1 LTGLDLRLY
10 VVTDPALIPPDR
22 LVEACL
28 AAVRGGATVVQ
39 LRDKEAPDATLLAQA
54 EALRAALAPYGVPLV
69 VNDRI
74 EVARRAGAGVHLGIH
89 DELPATA
96 RAALGPDAIVGWSVE
111 DPAQLAA
118 TEQLAACSYLA
129 ASPVWA
135 TPTKRDTAPP
145 IGPDGVAGL
154 RARTNLPLIGIG
166 GISTPNRVAAV
177 IAAGANG
184 VACVYAVFGAP
195 DPEAAAAELRHA
207 VDATLA
213 ERSVIP

>member
-1 LTGLDLRLY
+1 MTGLDLRLY
-10 VVTDPALIPPDR
+10 VVTDPALTPPDR

-39 LRDKEAPDATLLAQA
+39 LRDKEAPDGTLLAQA
-54 EALRAALAPYGVPLV
+54 EALRAALAPHGVPLI

-74 EVARRAGAGVHLGIH
+74 DVARRAGAGVHLGIH
-89 DELPATA
+89 DQTPAAA
-96 RAALGPDAIVGWSVE
+96 RAVLGPDAIVGWSVE

-118 TEQLAACSYLA
+118 TEQLTACSYLA
-129 ASPVWA
+129 ASPVWV

-154 RARTNLPLIGIG
+154 RARITLPLIGIG
-166 GISTPNRVAAV
+166 GINTPNRVAAV
-177 IAAGANG
+177 IAAGADG
-184 VACVYAVFGAP
+184 VACVSAVFGAP
-195 DPEAAAAELRHA
+195 DPEAAAAALRHA